1 MSRLTVIL
9 THAVAR
15 VAAIT
20 FRKPADDSSLPISGI
35 GRTEAMAYRDAR
47 GQSMTDP
54 DWSEVECRL
63 RRSYRSLKAAV
74 ADG

>member
-47 GQSMTDP
+47 GQGMRDA
-54 DWSEVECRL
+54 DWDEVEAQLRAAYQRL
-63 RRSYRSLKAAV
+63 RM
-74 ADG
+74 GIGG